1 MMRWVAVLRENVRVC
16 SPTEVGDWWCWARSV
31 PTSPRAFSMNVESNL
46 RTPPAQ
52 LCWAAAD
59 NRIVLAELSRRAAVA
74 VICGR
79 TCAAVMAT
87 IGDRDRRSRLSLAA
101 GMLH

>member
-1 MMRWVAVLRENVRVC
+1 VVLG
-16 SPTEVGDWWCWARSV
+16 TVGADQSASFFDERG
-31 PTSPRAFSMNVESNL
+31 VEFAH
-46 RTPPAQ
+46 PPAQ
-52 LCWAAAD
+52 LCWAAAG

-79 TCAAVMAT
+79 ACAAVMAT

-101 GMLH
+101 GMFALIVIVWRTGVSA

>member
-1 MMRWVAVLRENVRVC
+1 VVLG
-16 SPTEVGDWWCWARSV
+16 TVGADQSAS
-31 PTSPRAFSMNVESNL
+31 FFDELESNL

-52 LCWAAAD
+52 LRWAAAG